1 MEKQGKNM
9 YNIDEYRKAYV
20 EVLAVINELDKEDYE
35 KIPKDRI
42 EHMEKE
48 KDKNYSFT
56 LNKKVLIKKQTT
68 RLTRQLLANIFYNYI
83 ADESKRI
90 EIQKYKMQKKQ
101 ESTMTNIEVK
111 PLFDTKNEVKQ
122 EKTNNNSYLPIKR
135 ETGINFIIC
144 KIKNYIKSF
153 INKITKN

>member
-1 MEKQGKNM
+1 M

-90 EIQKYKMQKKQ
+90 EIQKYKM
-101 ESTMTNIEVK
+101 
-111 PLFDTKNEVKQ
+111 L
-122 EKTNNNSYLPIKR
+122 
-135 ETGINFIIC
+135 
-144 KIKNYIKSF
+144 
-153 INKITKN
+153 

>member
-48 KDKNYSFT
+48 KDKN
-56 LNKKVLIKKQTT
+56 
-68 RLTRQLLANIFYNYI
+68 
-83 ADESKRI
+83 
-90 EIQKYKMQKKQ
+90 
-101 ESTMTNIEVK
+101 
-111 PLFDTKNEVKQ
+111 
-122 EKTNNNSYLPIKR
+122 
-135 ETGINFIIC
+135 
-144 KIKNYIKSF
+144 
-153 INKITKN
+153 